1 MNKEQFDKKRKQLQD
16 EYVEQALI
24 RDKAIRKL
32 MSIIKRIHKLEDK
45 YFEEHPEELEDE

>member
-16 EYVEQALI
+16 EYVENALI

-32 MSIIKRIHKLEDK
+32 MSIIKKIHKLEEI
-45 YFEEHPEELEDE
+45 YFESHPEELENE